1 MRGTRQAQGRSVP
14 QTDTGATER
23 DSWQAG
29 RRRCICAML
38 MACAALVALACA
50 NLCLGSVEMGAGELV
65 GALMAGPGDTSLH
78 ASVIWQIRLP
88 RAASA
93 ALLGGALA
101 CSGFLLQ
108 TFFNNPIASP
118 YVLGISAG
126 AKCALAAVT
135 IGVIGAGG
143 ALASWQVVGAAF
155 VGALAA
161 TGLVLALSTKI
172 RSMGMLIV
180 AGVMVGYVFN
190 AATDFLVTFASDQ
203 NIVNLHNWALGSFS
217 GATWGQVG
225 VEACVCA
232 LGLAAS
238 MALAKPM
245 AAYQLG
251 EGYAKSV
258 GVNVRAFRMGL
269 IGVSSLLA
277 ACVTAYA
284 GPVGFVGI
292 AVPYLARTALGS
304 SKPTRVVPACFV
316 MGAAF
321 CLLCDLVAR
330 MALSPTELNLGTVTA
345 VFGAPVVI
353 ALMTRRH
360 REDQ

>member
-1 MRGTRQAQGRSVP
+1 MRH
-14 QTDTGATER
+14 TDSWR
-23 DSWQAG
+23 DSK
-29 RRRCICAML
+29 RRFVVT
-38 MACAALVALACA
+38 MALASLVLAALLCA
-50 NLCLGSVEMGAGELV
+50 NLCIGSVGMSPAELL
-65 GALMAGPGDTSLH
+65 GALAAGPGASGLE

-88 RAASA
+88 RAVSA
-93 ALLGGALA
+93 AILGGALA

-118 YVLGISAG
+118 YILGISAG

-135 IGVIGAGG
+135 ICVIGAGG
-143 ALASWQVVGAAF
+143 ALASWQVVGTAF
-155 VGALAA
+155 VGSLAA
-161 TGLVLALSTKI
+161 TALVLP
-172 RSMGMLIV
+172 
-180 AGVMVGYVFN
+180 
-190 AATDFLVTFASDQ
+190 FASDQ

-217 GATWGQVG
+217 GATWSQVG
-225 VEACVCA
+225 VEAAVCA
-232 LGLAAS
+232 AGFAAS

-245 AAYQLG
+245 AAFQLG

-258 GVNVRAFRMGL
+258 GVNVRLFRAAL
-269 IGVSSLLA
+269 IAVASLLA

-292 AVPYLARTALGS
+292 AVPYLARTALAS
-304 SKPTRVVPACFV
+304 SKPVRAVPACLV

-330 MALSPTELNLGTVTA
+330 TLFSPTELNLGTVTA

-353 ALMTRRH
+353 ALMMRRTREGR
-360 REDQ
+360 

>member
-1 MRGTRQAQGRSVP
+1 MKRAKGGLDIWQQG
-14 QTDTGATER
+14 A
-23 DSWQAG
+23 
-29 RRRCICAML
+29 RRAHVV
-38 MACAALVALACA
+38 MAASIVLLLVLACA
-50 NLCLGSVEMGAGELV
+50 NLCMGSVQISPGELV
-65 GALMAGPGDTSLH
+65 DALLSGAGGSSMQ
-78 ASVIWQIRLP
+78 ASVLWQIRLP

-101 CSGFLLQ
+101 VSGFLLQ

-118 YVLGISAG
+118 YILGISSG
-126 AKCALAAVT
+126 AKCALAAVM
-135 IGVIGAGG
+135 ICVVGAGG
-143 ALASWQVVGAAF
+143 TLASWQTVGAAF
-155 VGALAA
+155 LGSLAA
-161 TGLVLALSTKI
+161 TGLVLALSSKI

-190 AATDFLVTFASDQ
+190 AVTDFLVTFASDA

-217 GATWGQVG
+217 GANWGEVG
-225 VEACVCA
+225 VEACVCTA
-232 LGLAAS
+232 GLACA

-245 AAYQLG
+245 SAYQLG

-258 GVNVRAFRMGL
+258 GVRVGLFRAAL
-269 IGVSSLLA
+269 IGVSSLLS

-292 AVPYLARTALGS
+292 AVPFLARTALAS
-304 SKPTRVVPACFV
+304 SKPSRVVPACFV
-316 MGAAF
+316 LGAAF

-330 MALSPTELNLGTVTA
+330 CAFSPTELNLSTVTA

-353 ALMTRRH
+353 ALMMRRQ
-360 REDQ
+360 REGR

>member
-1 MRGTRQAQGRSVP
+1 MRGAGQAQGRSCP
-14 QTDTGATER
+14 QPHTGTTER

-29 RRRCICAML
+29 RRRCICTTL
-38 MACAALVALACA
+38 IACAVLVALACA
-50 NLCLGSVEMGAGELV
+50 NLCLGSVEMDVGELV
-65 GALMAGPGDTSLH
+65 GALMAGPGNTSLH

-88 RAASA
+88 RAVSA

-238 MALAKPM
+238 MVLAKPM

-258 GVNVRAFRMGL
+258 GVNVRVFRMGL

-304 SKPTRVVPACFV
+304 SKPARVVPACFV

-360 REDQ
+360 REDR

>member
-1 MRGTRQAQGRSVP
+1 MTYERRAMRH
-14 QTDTGATER
+14 TDSWR
-23 DSWQAG
+23 DSK
-29 RRRCICAML
+29 RRFVVTMVLASL
-38 MACAALVALACA
+38 VLAALLCA
-50 NLCLGSVEMGAGELV
+50 NLCIGSVGMSPAELL
-65 GALMAGPGDTSLH
+65 GALAAGPGASGLE

-88 RAASA
+88 RAVSA
-93 ALLGGALA
+93 AILGGALA

-118 YVLGISAG
+118 YILGISAG
-126 AKCALAAVT
+126 AKCSLAAVT
-135 IGVIGAGG
+135 ICVIGAGG

-155 VGALAA
+155 VGSLAA
-161 TGLVLALSTKI
+161 TALVLGLSTKI
-172 RSMGMLIV
+172 RSMSMLIV
-180 AGVMVGYVFN
+180 AGVMAGYVFN
-190 AATDFLVTFASDQ
+190 AITDFLVTFASDQ

-217 GATWGQVG
+217 GATWSQVG
-225 VEACVCA
+225 VEAAVCA
-232 LGLAAS
+232 AGFAAS

-245 AAYQLG
+245 AAFQLG

-258 GVNVRAFRMGL
+258 GVNVRLFRAAL
-269 IGVSSLLA
+269 IAVASLLA

-292 AVPYLARTALGS
+292 AVPYLARAALAS
-304 SKPTRVVPACFV
+304 SKPVRAVPACLV

-330 MALSPTELNLGTVTA
+330 TLFSPTELNLGTVTA

-353 ALMTRRH
+353 ALMMRRTREGR
-360 REDQ
+360 

>member
-1 MRGTRQAQGRSVP
+1 M
-14 QTDTGATER
+14 AT
-23 DSWQAG
+23 
-29 RRRCICAML
+29 
-38 MACAALVALACA
+38 MAASLCVLAALLCA
-50 NLCLGSVEMGAGELV
+50 NLCMGSVDMTPPELV
-65 GALMAGPGDTSLH
+65 GALLAGPGSQDMA
-78 ASVIWQIRLP
+78 ASVLWQIRLP
-88 RAASA
+88 RALSA
-93 ALLGGALA
+93 AVLGGALA

-135 IGVIGAGG
+135 ILTVGAGG

-155 VGALAA
+155 AGSLAA

-172 RSMGMLIV
+172 RSMSMLIV
-180 AGVMVGYVFN
+180 AGVMAGYVFN
-190 AATDFLVTFASDQ
+190 AGTDFLVTFASDQ
-203 NIVNLHNWALGSFS
+203 SIVNLHNWALGSFS
-217 GATWGQVG
+217 GATWGQLG
-225 VEACVCA
+225 VEACVCGA
-232 LGLAAS
+232 GAVA
-238 MALAKPM
+238 ALALSKPM

-258 GVNVRAFRMGL
+258 GVNVGAFRAAL
-269 IGVSSLLA
+269 IATSSLLS

-292 AVPYLARTALGS
+292 AVPFLARSALGS
-304 SKPTRVVPACFV
+304 SKPLRVLLACIV

-330 MALSPTELNLGTVTA
+330 TLFSPTELNLGTVTA

-353 ALMTRRH
+353 WLMVH
-360 REDQ
+360 RQREGR